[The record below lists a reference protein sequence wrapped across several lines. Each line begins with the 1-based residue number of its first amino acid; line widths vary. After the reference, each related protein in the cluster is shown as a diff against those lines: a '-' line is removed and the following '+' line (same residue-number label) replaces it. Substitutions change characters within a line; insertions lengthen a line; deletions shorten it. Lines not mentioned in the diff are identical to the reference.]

1 MRLKS
6 LQGINNGV
14 LDDHHHDVAAE
25 QYHNPFICSC
35 CLYLQVSADVA
46 VVWKYLLYNDRYE
59 WGPEIQEYQND
70 FVYDVNQNWIIYVLQ
85 TCNTFS
91 LIHLIGKSYNDP
103 QKMLFGVLPYHT
115 AIPNNFFFPWD
126 MLYLQRI
133 NKDLQ

>member
-1 MRLKS
+1 MEFWMTTTTMLRQSSITIPLFVVVAFIYKFLLMLVWCENIYYTTTDMKEDPKS
-6 LQGINNGV
+6 KNIKMICVWCKYTSKLNN
-14 LDDHHHDVAAE
+14 
-25 QYHNPFICSC
+25 ICFTDM
-35 CLYLQVSADVA
+35 YGA
-46 VVWKYLLYNDRYE
+46 
-59 WGPEIQEYQND
+59 
-70 FVYDVNQNWIIYVLQ
+70 
-85 TCNTFS
+85 FS